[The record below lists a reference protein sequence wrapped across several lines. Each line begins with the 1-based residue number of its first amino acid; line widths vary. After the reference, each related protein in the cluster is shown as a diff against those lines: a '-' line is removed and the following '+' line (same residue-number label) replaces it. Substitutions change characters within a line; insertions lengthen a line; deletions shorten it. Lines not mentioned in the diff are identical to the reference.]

1 MKRISLEDAQRLI
14 FESQTVVEAEECP
27 VMQGAGRILA
37 GDLTAAIMQPPFA
50 RSAMDGYA
58 LKRADIA
65 RADREHPVQLSVV
78 YKSCAG
84 DRPGRTIQNGEAVRI
99 MTGAIIPQGAD
110 CVIRQEET
118 DYGEDTVQIY
128 ESAESGQNC
137 CKAGEDFMPGDVLA
151 SAGERAD
158 AYTVAAAAAAGK
170 TTLCVRRRLKA
181 ALITTGEELC
191 ELGSPLKPGKIY
203 NSNCT
208 YLQARLMSYGCD
220 LTFVRTIGDDTDAI
234 AKAVQE
240 AGRIAD
246 FVITTGG
253 VSVGQKDLIPHVMEQ
268 LGATILFRGVAVKPG
283 MPSLCA
289 MFGTVPVLCLSGNP
303 YSAFSIFEL
312 LIRPLMA
319 GLLGAKEY
327 RYLRV
332 KAVTASDFA
341 KSSACR
347 RLLRGFY
354 DGEKV
359 YLSRKQQ
366 NGQLTG
372 GIGTNCLADI
382 PAGSGPVYAG
392 MPVEIILIGMQ

>member
-1 MKRISLEDAQRLI
+1 
-14 FESQTVVEAEECP
+14 
-27 VMQGAGRILA
+27 
-37 GDLTAAIMQPPFA
+37 
-50 RSAMDGYA
+50 
-58 LKRADIA
+58 
-65 RADREHPVQLSVV
+65 
-78 YKSCAG
+78 
-84 DRPGRTIQNGEAVRI
+84 

-110 CVIRQEET
+110 CVIRQEDT

-128 ESAESGQNC
+128 VTAEPGQNC
-137 CKAGEDFMPGDVLA
+137 CKAGEDFMAGTVLA
-151 SAGERAD
+151 RAGEQAD

-170 TTLCVRRRLKA
+170 TSLCVRRRLKA

-191 ELGSPLKPGKIY
+191 EPGKPLKPGQIY
-203 NSNCT
+203 NSNRA

-220 LTFVRTIGDDTDAI
+220 LVFVRAIGDDMETI

-240 AGRIAD
+240 AGQIAD

-253 VSVGQKDLIPHVMEQ
+253 VSVGQKDLLPPVMEQ
-268 LGATILFRGVAVKPG
+268 LGATILFHGVSVKPG

-289 MFGTVPVLCLSGNP
+289 MLGTVPVLCLSGNP

-312 LIRPLMA
+312 LIRPLLA

-327 RYLRV
+327 RYLRM
-332 KAVTASDFA
+332 KAVTASGFS
-341 KSSACR
+341 KPSACR

-359 YLSRKQQ
+359 YLSGKQQ

-372 GIGTNCLADI
+372 GIGCNCLVDL
-382 PAGSGPVYAG
+382 PAGSEEVVIGRE
-392 MPVEIILIGMQ
+392 VELIWIPM